1 MANNPVDNNLNNDFN
16 NDSVNNNPV
25 NIILVG
31 MIGVGKTAVGRMLA
45 ERLDYGF
52 IDMDARMEQVTGLKL
67 ADIYHKYGAVRFYAE
82 ENLLLAKVSS
92 NDGKVIAVGGA
103 LPPRD
108 EQIARWSE
116 LGTVVWLQADA
127 ETILRR
133 VRRKQNRFFLPRHAT
148 VQNVRDMIAE
158 RAPLYSRAAAYEI
171 DLDRYALEQAVE
183 MIADFCV
190 DHTRLQHW
198 G

>member
-1 MANNPVDNNLNNDFN
+1 MVNNPVDNNLNNN
-16 NDSVNNNPV
+16 SVNNNPV

-45 ERLDYGF
+45 ERLEYGF

-82 ENLLLAKVSS
+82 EKLLLAKVCI
-92 NDGKVIAVGGA
+92 NDSKVIAVGGA

-108 EQIARWSE
+108 EQIARWAE

-133 VRRKQNRFFLPRHAT
+133 VRRKQNRCFLPRHAT
-148 VQNVRDMIAE
+148 VQIVEDMIAE
-158 RAPLYSRAAAYEI
+158 RAPLYSKAAAYEI
-171 DLDRYALEQAVE
+171 DLDRYALEQAVD
-183 MIADFCV
+183 MIADFCIN
-190 DHTRLQHW
+190 HRRI
-198 G
+198 